1 MIKKGPHKRSGSVQ
15 LTFTI
20 PVEEVGMPVGWL
32 DGGLSVVGDF
42 NDWDPLTNP
51 FIRRAGV
58 YRASVTV
65 QAGERHVFRYLA
77 AGGRW
82 FNDPDA
88 DGYQVN
94 AFGSRD
100 SIVDVTQ
107 IG

>member
-1 MIKKGPHKRSGSVQ
+1 MIKSGPRKLSGSVQ

-20 PVEEVGMPVGWL
+20 PVKEVGMPVGWL

-42 NDWDPLTNP
+42 NDWDPLANP
-51 FIRRAGV
+51 FLRRGEA

-65 QAGERHVFRYLA
+65 QAGRRYVFRYLA

-88 DGYQVN
+88 EGYQVN
-94 AFGSRD
+94 GFGGKD
-100 SIVDVTQ
+100 SVVDLTY
-107 IG
+107 IE